1 MRAVIFSLMWIVLLS
16 ACSARPAPDLLR
28 PQIVTEPAGARTV
41 RVYSVT
47 TRATDRDAPWAYGA
61 DRSGTVQYGAFDISI
76 PPAHETGQIEWP
88 RRFDKSDP
96 ATDFITRQQQ
106 RMGSSNF
113 LSQVGRGQI
122 GLYVHGYN
130 TSYQEALYRLAQLAT
145 DAQLDGTPVLF
156 SWPSEG
162 QVAAYLADR
171 DAADFSR
178 DALVALLSDLSAG
191 RSRNDPVIVLS
202 HSMGGRLAMEAL
214 RQLKL
219 TGRGDVLDR
228 VELILAAPDID
239 IDVFR
244 NQIATIGKLR
254 HPITVLTAS
263 DDRALRLSARLAA
276 RRTRLGQLDARDP
289 DVQKLAVDTG
299 IRIVDITA
307 LPIGDNTHNRYVDLI
322 SSQQNISINNPFVG
336 LRRAGVFVFNQA
348 GNALRGIGSV
358 LAN

>member
-28 PQIVTEPAGARTV
+28 PQIVAEPAGARIV
-41 RVYSVT
+41 RVHSVT
-47 TRATDRDAPWAYGA
+47 TRATYPDAPWAYGA
-61 DRSGTVQYGAFDISI
+61 NRSGTVQYGAFDISI

-88 RRFDKSDP
+88 GSFDKADP
-96 ATDFITRQQQ
+96 ATHFITRQQQ
-106 RMGSSNF
+106 RMGRASF

-171 DAADFSR
+171 DGADFSR
-178 DALVALLSDLSAG
+178 DALVALLSDLTAG

-202 HSMGGRLAMEAL
+202 HSMGGRLTMEAL

-228 VELILAAPDID
+228 VEVILAAPDID
-239 IDVFR
+239 IDLFR
-244 NQIATIGKLR
+244 NQIATVGKLR

-276 RRTRLGQLDARDP
+276 RRTRLGQLDVRDP

-307 LPIGDNTHNRYVDLI
+307 LPAGEDTHNRYVDLI
-322 SSQQNISINNPFVG
+322 SSQQNISTHNPFSG

-348 GNALRGIGSV
+348 GNALRGIGTV